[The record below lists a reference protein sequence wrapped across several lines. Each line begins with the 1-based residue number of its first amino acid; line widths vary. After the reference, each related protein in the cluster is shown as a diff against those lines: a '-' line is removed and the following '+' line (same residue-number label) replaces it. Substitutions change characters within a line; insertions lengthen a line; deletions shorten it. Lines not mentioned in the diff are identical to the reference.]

1 MDFWNGRDFS
11 RNYGGN
17 GYNDTSSGYESAGN
31 GYGDSSGSGC
41 AFGGACGTGAGR
53 SGAAYGDNSADARQ
67 DFEKKFEQYK
77 DKSQDELMSELMRV
91 ASKMR
96 ADGTFDKQALENFYN
111 SAQSFLNPEQRQR
124 MRSLIDML
132 G

>member
-11 RNYGGN
+11 NFN
-17 GYNDTSSGYESAGN
+17 GTSCNNFNASSAGRGN
-31 GYGDSSGSGC
+31 ENYNSHNQTDGNSYSNQNAQSQ
-41 AFGGACGTGAGR
+41 
-53 SGAAYGDNSADARQ
+53 DNRA

-77 DKSQDELMSELMRV
+77 GKSQDELMSELMQV
-91 ASKMR
+91 AGKMR

-111 SAQSFLNPEQRQR
+111 NAQGFLNAEQRQR

>member
-11 RNYGGN
+11 NFNGTSCNNGFDAGKAGGGYANYNSYNQTDGN
-17 GYNDTSSGYESAGN
+17 SYSNQNAQSQSQ
-31 GYGDSSGSGC
+31 
-41 AFGGACGTGAGR
+41 
-53 SGAAYGDNSADARQ
+53 DNRAE
-67 DFEKKFEQYK
+67 FEKKFEQYK
-77 DKSQDELMSELMRV
+77 GKSQDELMSELMQV
-91 ASKMR
+91 AGKMR

-111 SAQSFLNPEQRQR
+111 SAQGFLNAEQRQR